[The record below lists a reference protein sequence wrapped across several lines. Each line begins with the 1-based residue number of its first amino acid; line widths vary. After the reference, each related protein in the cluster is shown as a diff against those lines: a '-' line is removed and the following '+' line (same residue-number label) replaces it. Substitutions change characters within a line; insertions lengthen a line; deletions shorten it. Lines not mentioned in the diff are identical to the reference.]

1 MNKSSES
8 SFLLRMFAD
17 PFQSR
22 AWQPTMDVYR
32 TRTGWLLKFE
42 LAGVRLDDVK
52 LELSQRTVKLSG
64 ARRDLVCG
72 ESCVHHAMEIAY
84 SHFERSVELPC
95 DLTKARISS
104 QISEGMLLVEIV
116 TS

>member
-1 MNKSSES
+1 M
-8 SFLLRMFAD
+8 LRMFAD
-17 PFQSR
+17 AFHAP

-32 TRTGWLLKFE
+32 TKDGWLLKFE

-52 LELSQRTVKLSG
+52 LELSQRTVRLSG
-64 ARRDLVCG
+64 TRRDLICG
-72 ESCVHHAMEIAY
+72 HSCVHHTMEIAY
-84 SHFERSVELPC
+84 SQFERSVELPC
-95 DLTKARISS
+95 DLTKARIRS